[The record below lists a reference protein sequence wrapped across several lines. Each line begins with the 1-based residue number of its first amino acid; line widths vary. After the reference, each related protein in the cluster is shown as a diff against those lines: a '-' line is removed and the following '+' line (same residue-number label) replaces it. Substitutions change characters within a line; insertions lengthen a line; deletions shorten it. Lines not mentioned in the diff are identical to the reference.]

1 MPPIM
6 KRLLVIPAVLAA
18 LFAHASGVDVSKI
31 PPAAS
36 RTDVTYEKDIKP
48 LFDKAC
54 VDCHGPDK
62 QKAKLRLDTLEWI
75 KKGMRGDDVLGKGK
89 SADSLLVHSIA
100 RLDEDLAMPP
110 EGKGDP
116 LTKEEIGLVRA
127 WIDHGAK

>member
-1 MPPIM
+1 M
-6 KRLLVIPAVLAA
+6 KRLLVIPALLAA
-18 LFAHASGVDVSKI
+18 LSARAADVDVSKL

-36 RTDVTYEKDIKP
+36 RSDVTYEKDIKP
-48 LFDKAC
+48 IFDKAC
-54 VDCHGPDK
+54 VDCHGAEK

>member
-1 MPPIM
+1 MLPIM
-6 KRLLVIPAVLAA
+6 KRLLVIPALLAA
-18 LFAHASGVDVSKI
+18 LSARAADVDVSKL

-36 RTDVTYEKDIKP
+36 RSDVTYEKDIKP
-48 LFDKAC
+48 IFDKAC
-54 VDCHGPDK
+54 VDCHGAEK